1 MLQHKKTSPVYL
13 PAGPTTRHVSCTS
26 QLEIK
31 HVKLEPV
38 ADGVI
43 EPRCGNG
50 SFALVSVNLKAKK
63 ITGKETV
70 RDGGGW

>member
-1 MLQHKKTSPVYL
+1 
-13 PAGPTTRHVSCTS
+13 
-26 QLEIK
+26 
-31 HVKLEPV
+31 VKLEPE